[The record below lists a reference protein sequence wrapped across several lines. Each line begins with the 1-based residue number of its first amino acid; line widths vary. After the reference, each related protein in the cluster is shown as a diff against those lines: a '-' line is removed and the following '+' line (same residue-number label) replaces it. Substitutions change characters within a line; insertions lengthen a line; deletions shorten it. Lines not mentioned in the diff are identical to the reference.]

1 MDPVKES
8 FFNSQTSVY
17 DLPIRKRYTM
27 AQDNFSRL
35 QRDQESAPFDL
46 SASRSNS
53 FSSSDIS
60 GSCSVEAEPASPVGG
75 YQPFAPAG
83 YHTCSTGGGGY
94 QSYSPA
100 SYQPYSPASSGYQQP
115 YSPAALSDSSSG
127 SISGGGGGHPP
138 HTSDQTAGYRS
149 QNEFS
154 SAAPSSDGGYWP
166 PSSSFASSIF
176 GQSNHHTQSTE
187 AAGSGGCSGR
197 ALDYTKPRSTVR
209 AGVIRHSSNPRLCLA
224 YYYLR
229 K

>member
-35 QRDQESAPFDL
+35 QSNQESAPFDL

-127 SISGGGGGHPP
+127 SSGGGGGHPP

-176 GQSNHHTQSTE
+176 GQTNHHTQSTE